1 MQVKDFGKRS
11 RTKWTHLKSED
22 TSAPTNALRAN
33 GQPITCFGCGGPHLK
48 KGTPH
53 AVASPGDEIDVTF
66 TTDCS
71 LNTGPLSE
79 RPFPGTGANGTPSM
93 PRKWG
98 NDARRENPRSWRD
111 SSPEHRSSRG
121 DLRDNRQGSPTQG
134 GHSRG
139 HYSRRDDRPRRS
151 EMDRKRDYD
160 SRRYSDS
167 RSRSPR
173 QRRSRSPRDNRRD
186 SDYPERKRRRVEA

>member
-11 RTKWTHLKSED
+11 RTKWTHLRVED
-22 TSAPTNALRAN
+22 TSAPTNGLRAN

-48 KGTPH
+48 KGLSRV
-53 AVASPGDEIDVTF
+53 VASLGDEIDVAY
-66 TTDCS
+66 TTDCP

-79 RPFPGTGANGTPSM
+79 RPSPGTGANGTSSM

-111 SSPEHRSSRG
+111 HSPEYQSSRG
-121 DLRDNRQGSPTQG
+121 DLRNDRRGSPSG
-134 GHSRG
+134 RDRSWDRYH
-139 HYSRRDDRPRRS
+139 RRDDRPRRS

-160 SRRYSDS
+160 SRRRSHS
-167 RSRSPR
+167 RSRSPSH
-173 QRRSRSPRDNRRD
+173 RRSRSPRDNRRD
-186 SDYPERKRRRVEA
+186 SDYPDRKRRRVEA

>member
-22 TSAPTNALRAN
+22 TSAPTNGLRAD

-48 KGTPH
+48 KGSFR
-53 AVASPGDEIDVTF
+53 AVVSSGDKVDVAF
-66 TTDCS
+66 TTDCP

-79 RPFPGTGANGTPSM
+79 RPLPGTGANVTSSV

-111 SSPEHRSSRG
+111 RSPEYHSSRG
-121 DLRDNRQGSPTQG
+121 DLRDNRRGSPSRRN
-134 GHSRG
+134 HSWDRIN
-139 HYSRRDDRPRRS
+139 RRDDRPRRS

-160 SRRYSDS
+160 SRRYSHS

-173 QRRSRSPRDNRRD
+173 HRRSRSPRRDN
-186 SDYPERKRRRVEA
+186 DYPERKRRRVEA